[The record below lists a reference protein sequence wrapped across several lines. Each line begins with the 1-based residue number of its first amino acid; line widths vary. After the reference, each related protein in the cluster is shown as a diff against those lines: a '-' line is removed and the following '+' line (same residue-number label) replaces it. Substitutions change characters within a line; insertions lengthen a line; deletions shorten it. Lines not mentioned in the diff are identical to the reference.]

1 MVQWHKTRGTRT
13 SIGLDVGSTG
23 VRAVQLVCVGERFE
37 TLHAF
42 RNERT
47 RTDLDSVDVSPARR
61 SERIRVCVQ
70 ASSFRGRRAVASL
83 DTPDVEFHALDMPRA
98 VLTQGAKDGASAIQW
113 EVARLM
119 NASADSVE
127 VRHWVL
133 PEASTG
139 ASNAIGVG
147 AQRERIL
154 ETVEACTRAGLYCS
168 SVETSATALTRLG
181 SVIHRWPSETVW
193 GVLDLGHR
201 GSRLVLCVDDV
212 PVLVRLVGSGG
223 DSWTRR
229 ITESL
234 HLSRKAAEIHKRE
247 HGIALAGRGLRQTD
261 GGERQRSSLPYP
273 DSELAAILLNI
284 LRSELNEI
292 TAEVKRSYE
301 YILSCYAGRQAGDL
315 VLVGGGAAMKNLP
328 EYWSEALGITVRR
341 VSDYLNSE
349 HCRLQYA
356 SGLGGD
362 GKDHLCPIPL
372 EAMATAFG
380 LAIGSVA

>member
-13 SIGLDVGSTG
+13 SIGLDAGSTG
-23 VRAVQLVCVGERFE
+23 VRAVQLVRVGERFE

-42 RNERT
+42 CNERA
-47 RTDLDSVDVSPARR
+47 RTDLDSVDVSPATR
-61 SERIRVCVQ
+61 SKRIRVCVQ
-70 ASSFRGRRAVASL
+70 NSPFRGRKAVASL
-83 DTPDVEFHALDMPRA
+83 DTPDVEFHALDMPQA
-98 VLTQGAKDGASAIQW
+98 VLTQETQDGGSAIQW

-127 VRHWVL
+127 VRHWLL
-133 PEASTG
+133 PAASTG

-154 ETVEACTRAGLYCS
+154 ETVEACTRAGLYCC

-181 SVIHRWPSETVW
+181 SVVHRWPSETVW

-201 GSRLVLCVDDV
+201 GSRLVLCVDEV

-234 HLSRKAAEIHKRE
+234 RLSRKAAEIHKRG
-247 HGIALAGRGLRQTD
+247 HGIALTGRGLRHPE
-261 GGERQRSSLPYP
+261 GGAPE
-273 DSELAAILLNI
+273 SELAAILLNI
-284 LRSELNEI
+284 LRPELNEI

-328 EYWSEALGITVRR
+328 QYWSGALGITVRR
-341 VSDYLNSE
+341 VSDYLQSE
-349 HCRLQYA
+349 HCRLQYT
-356 SGLGGD
+356 SDRGN
-362 GKDHLCPIPL
+362 PL

>member
-1 MVQWHKTRGTRT
+1 MVQWHKARGTRT
-13 SIGLDVGSTG
+13 AIGLDAGTTG
-23 VRAVQLVCVGERFE
+23 VRAVQLVRVEKRFE

-42 RNERT
+42 RNERA
-47 RTDLDSVDVSPARR
+47 RTDLDSVDVSQAAR

-70 ASSFRGRRAVASL
+70 TSPFRGRKAVASL
-83 DTPDVEFHALDMPRA
+83 DTPDVEFHALDMPQV
-98 VLTQGAKDGASAIQW
+98 VLTQEAQDGGSAIQW

-127 VRHWVL
+127 VRHWLL
-133 PEASTG
+133 PAASTG

-154 ETVEACTRAGLYCS
+154 ETVEACRRAGLHCC
-168 SVETSATALTRLG
+168 SVEASATALTRLG
-181 SVIHRWPSETVW
+181 SVVHRWPSETVW

-212 PVLVRLVGSGG
+212 PVLVRVVGGGG
-223 DSWTRR
+223 DSWTRS

-234 HLSRKAAEIHKRE
+234 RLSRKAAEIHKRE
-247 HGIALAGRGLRQTD
+247 HGIALTGRRRDDKDHLGPAPEGR
-261 GGERQRSSLPYP
+261 ERQRSSSPYP
-273 DSELAAILLNI
+273 GSELAAIMLNI
-284 LRSELNEI
+284 LRPELNEI

-328 EYWSEALGITVRR
+328 EYWSGALGITVRR

-349 HCRLQYA
+349 HCRLQYT
-356 SGLGGD
+356 SGGGN
-362 GKDHLCPIPL
+362 PL
-372 EAMATAFG
+372 EAMATSFG
-380 LAIGSVA
+380 LAIGSVL

>member
-1 MVQWHKTRGTRT
+1 MVQWHKTRGART

-37 TLHAF
+37 TLNAF
-42 RNERT
+42 RNERA
-47 RTDLDSVDVSPARR
+47 RTDLDSVDVSLARR
-61 SERIRVCVQ
+61 IERIRACVPV
-70 ASSFRGRRAVASL
+70 SSFRGRKAVASL
-83 DTPDVEFHALDMPRA
+83 DAPDVEFHALDMPRA
-98 VLTQGAKDGASAIQW
+98 VLTQETQDGGSAIQW

-127 VRHWVL
+127 VRHWPL
-133 PEASTG
+133 PAASTG

-201 GSRLVLCVDDV
+201 GSRLVLCVDEV

-223 DSWTRR
+223 DSWTRS

-234 HLSRKAAEIHKRE
+234 HLSRKAAEIHKCE
-247 HGIALAGRGLRQTD
+247 HGIALAGRGLRQTE
-261 GGERQRSSLPYP
+261 GSVP

-284 LRSELNEI
+284 MRPELNEI

-356 SGLGGD
+356 SGREGD
-362 GKDHLCPIPL
+362 GKDHLGSAPL